1 VNEEVCT
8 HTIVAMGTIV
18 TIQVAVPETDSN
30 HTVHRDEAIHRAF
43 GWFRHIE
50 DCCTRF
56 DPQSESMQLTK
67 RIGVSVP
74 VSPVLYE
81 AAAFALEVA
90 KETRG
95 AFDPTVGFTMQERGF
110 NREYSSGQVV
120 QLDIEP
126 GGEVSYR
133 DICLDPVRKA
143 ITLVRPLILDLGAV
157 AKGLAIDM
165 AARELGSFPSF
176 AINAGGDLY
185 LGGLN
190 PQGSPWSIGIRH
202 PREDD
207 ALIDTVV
214 VSNRAVC
221 TSGDYERRSSSED
234 SGHHIIDPRTGASAD
249 EVVSVTVVAPSA
261 MLADALATAAFVLGP
276 EEGIQLLERMG
287 VDGLIVSSALD
298 RYETRGM
305 SIDYKSG
312 AASVL

>member
-1 VNEEVCT
+1 VKEEVFT

-18 TIQVAVPETDSN
+18 TIQVAGLEADSQQ
-30 HTVHRDEAIHRAF
+30 TIHREEIIERAF

-56 DPQSESMQLTK
+56 NPQSESMRLAA

-81 AAAFALEVA
+81 AVAFALEVA

-95 AFDPTVGFTMQERGF
+95 AFDPTVGYTLQTRGF
-110 NREYSSGQVV
+110 NREYSTGQVV
-120 QLDIEP
+120 QMDIVS
-126 GGEVSYR
+126 GGPVSFR
-133 DICLDPVRKA
+133 DVCLDPERKA
-143 ITLVRPLILDLGAV
+143 ITLLRPLILDLGAV

-190 PQGSPWSIGIRH
+190 PEGSPWSIGIRH

-221 TSGDYERRSSSED
+221 TSGDYERRTTGED
-234 SGHHIIDPRTGASAD
+234 RGHHIVDPRNGASAD
-249 EVVSVTVVAPSA
+249 EVASVTVIAETA

-276 EEGIQLLERMG
+276 DEGIQLLERMG
-287 VDGLIVSSALD
+287 VDGLMFSSALD

-312 AASVL
+312 AASVS

>member
-1 VNEEVCT
+1 MKEEVFT

-18 TIQVAVPETDSN
+18 TIQVAGSAADLQQTI
-30 HTVHRDEAIHRAF
+30 HREESIERAF

-56 DPQSESMQLTK
+56 NPQSESMRLTT

-74 VSPVLYE
+74 VSGVLYE
-81 AAAFALEVA
+81 AVAFALAVA
-90 KETRG
+90 EESDG
-95 AFDPTVGFTMQERGF
+95 AFDPTVGYTMQERGF
-110 NREYSSGQVV
+110 NREYSTGQVV
-120 QLDIEP
+120 QMDIEP

-133 DICLDPVRKA
+133 DVCLDPDKKT
-143 ITLVRPLILDLGAV
+143 ITLLRPLILDLGAV

-165 AARELGSFPSF
+165 AARELRSFPGF

-190 PQGSPWSIGIRH
+190 PEGSLWTIGIRH

-234 SGHHIIDPRTGASAD
+234 NGHHIIDPRNGASAN
-249 EVVSVTVVAPSA
+249 EVASVTVVAETA

-276 EEGIQLLERMG
+276 ARGIRLLDRMG
-287 VDGLIVSSALD
+287 ADGLIVSSALD

-305 SIDYKSG
+305 SIDYKLG
-312 AASVL
+312 ARSIL

>member
-1 VNEEVCT
+1 VKEEVFT

-18 TIQVAVPETDSN
+18 TIQVSGLEADLQQPSHREETI
-30 HTVHRDEAIHRAF
+30 ERAF

-50 DCCTRF
+50 DRCTRF
-56 DPQSESMQLTK
+56 NPLSESMQLTA

-81 AAAFALEVA
+81 CVAFALAVA
-90 KETRG
+90 EQSGG
-95 AFDPTVGFTMQERGF
+95 AFDPTIGFTMQERGF
-110 NREYSSGQVV
+110 NREYISGQVV
-120 QLDIEP
+120 ETNVAA

-133 DICLDPVRKA
+133 DIGLDPDRKA
-143 ITLVRPLILDLGAV
+143 ITLLRPLILDLGAV
-157 AKGLAIDM
+157 AKGLAIDL
-165 AARELGSFPSF
+165 AARELRSFPSF

-190 PQGSPWSIGIRH
+190 PEGSPWSIGIRH
-202 PREDD
+202 PREND

-221 TSGDYERRSSSED
+221 TSGDYERPGID
-234 SGHHIIDPRTGASAD
+234 QDGDYHIIDPRTGGSAD
-249 EVVSVTVVAPSA
+249 AVASVTVVAQTA

-276 EEGIQLLERMG
+276 ESGIQLLEHMG
-287 VDGLIVSSALD
+287 VDGLIVTPALD

-305 SIDYKSG
+305 SVVYKPG
-312 AASVL
+312 AAAIL

>member
-1 VNEEVCT
+1 MKEEVLT
-8 HTIVAMGTIV
+8 HTIVVMGTIV
-18 TIQVAVPETDSN
+18 TIQVAGSTSDSPQK
-30 HTVHRDEAIHRAF
+30 VHREETIERAF

-56 DPQSESMQLTK
+56 NPQSESMQLTA

-81 AAAFALEVA
+81 AVAFALAVA
-90 KETRG
+90 EESGG
-95 AFDPTVGFTMQERGF
+95 AFDPTVGYTMQARGF
-110 NREYSSGQVV
+110 NREYSTGQVV
-120 QLDIEP
+120 QTDIEP
-126 GGEVSYR
+126 GGDVSYR
-133 DICLDPVRKA
+133 DVCLDPERKA
-143 ITLVRPLILDLGAV
+143 IALLRPLILDLGAV

-165 AARELGSFPSF
+165 AAQELRSFPSF

-185 LGGLN
+185 LGGFN
-190 PQGSPWSIGIRH
+190 PEGSPWSIGIRH

-221 TSGDYERRSSSED
+221 TSGDYERRNSGED
-234 SGHHIIDPRTGASAD
+234 KGHHIIDPRTGASAHA
-249 EVVSVTVVAPSA
+249 VASVTVVAQTA

-276 EEGIQLLERMG
+276 ENGIQLLERMG
-287 VDGLIVSSALD
+287 VDGLIVSTALD

-305 SIDYKSG
+305 SIDYKPG
-312 AASVL
+312 ASAIL

>member
-1 VNEEVCT
+1 VKEEVFT

-18 TIQVAVPETDSN
+18 TIQVSGLEGDLQQPSHREETI
-30 HTVHRDEAIHRAF
+30 ERAF

-50 DCCTRF
+50 DRCTRF
-56 DPQSESMQLTK
+56 NPQSESMQLTA

-81 AAAFALEVA
+81 CVAFALAVA
-90 KETRG
+90 EQSGG
-95 AFDPTVGFTMQERGF
+95 AFDPTVGSAMQGRGF
-110 NREYSSGQVV
+110 NREYSTGQVV
-120 QLDIEP
+120 QMNLEP

-133 DICLDPVRKA
+133 DVCLDLERKA
-143 ITLVRPLILDLGAV
+143 ITLKRPLILDLGAV

-165 AARELGSFPSF
+165 AARELRSFPSF
-176 AINAGGDLY
+176 AINAGGDLF

-190 PQGSPWSIGIRH
+190 PEGLPWSIGIRH

-207 ALIDTVV
+207 ALIDSVV

-221 TSGDYERRSSSED
+221 TSGDYERRSVGED
-234 SGHHIIDPRTGASAD
+234 GHHIIDPRTGGSAD
-249 EVVSVTVVAPSA
+249 AVASVTVVAQTA

-276 EEGIQLLERMG
+276 ESGIQLLEHMG
-287 VDGLIVSSALD
+287 VEGLIVTPALD

-305 SIDYKSG
+305 SVDYKLG
-312 AASVL
+312 AASIL